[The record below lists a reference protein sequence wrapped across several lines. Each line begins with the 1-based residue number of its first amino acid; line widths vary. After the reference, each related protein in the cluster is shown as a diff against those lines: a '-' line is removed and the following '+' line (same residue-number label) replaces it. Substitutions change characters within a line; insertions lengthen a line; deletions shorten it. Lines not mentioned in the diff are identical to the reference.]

1 MFKQGYLSKERI
13 EMLKEIGFEWQVKH
27 PNWMGR
33 YQELIDF
40 KSTHGHCRTFGRW
53 VHDQRKSFKQGNLS
67 KERIEMLKEIGFA

>member
-1 MFKQGYLSKERI
+1 LQGALNDQRKMFKQGYLSKERI

-40 KSTHGHCRTFGRW
+40 KSTHGHCR
-53 VHDQRKSFKQGNLS
+53 VPYKYKDN
-67 KERIEMLKEIGFA
+67 